1 MDEGQTQW
9 PWWRQGE
16 VGCGKGVTDQEGRE
30 HLRKRTFSI
39 SGQGHPSGA
48 LGGGG

>member
-1 MDEGQTQW
+1 MDEGQAQR
-9 PWWRQGE
+9 PWWGGSE
-16 VGCGKGVTDQEGRE
+16 ITDQEGRE
-30 HLRKRTFSI
+30 QLKKRTFSI

>member
-1 MDEGQTQW
+1 MKVKPSGLGGGGSEI
-9 PWWRQGE
+9 
-16 VGCGKGVTDQEGRE
+16 TDQEGRE
-30 HLRKRTFSI
+30 QLKKRTFSI